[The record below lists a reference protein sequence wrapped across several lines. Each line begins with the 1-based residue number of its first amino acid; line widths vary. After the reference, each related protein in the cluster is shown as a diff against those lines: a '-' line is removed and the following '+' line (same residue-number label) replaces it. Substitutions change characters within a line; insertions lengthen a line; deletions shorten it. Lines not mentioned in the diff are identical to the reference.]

1 MQDSISLRMRVTVLA
16 GAFVAAAVLARGAA
30 AEGFVDFGLHGTH
43 VDAAIATLPENVES
57 DASGL
62 HVAGGFRREL
72 TQGSIGVRIELDDL
86 DGDLLLAVR
95 ALDYRRHLSP
105 RLAVTAFGGAA
116 RLGLDTP
123 AQGWYIGGGVE
134 LKDLWPRWSL
144 SLDLRYGD
152 KLARDNLLP
161 TDPQGGSPD
170 NFYDL
175 SGVSVY
181 LSRRF

>member
-1 MQDSISLRMRVTVLA
+1 MKDSASGGMRVTAL
-16 GAFVAAAVLARGAA
+16 VAAIVAAGLARDAA
-30 AEGFVDFGLHGTH
+30 AEGFVDFGINGTRI
-43 VDAAIATLPENVES
+43 DAAIATLPQNVES

-62 HVAGGFRREL
+62 HLGGGFRREL
-72 TQGSIGVRIELDDL
+72 ARGSIGARIELDDL
-86 DGDLLLAVR
+86 DGDLLVAVR
-95 ALDYRRHLSP
+95 ALDYRRHISP

-123 AQGWYIGGGVE
+123 AQGWYFGAGVQ

-152 KLARDNLLP
+152 KLARDNVLP

-175 SGVSVY
+175 SGVTIY
-181 LSRRF
+181 LSRGF

>member
-1 MQDSISLRMRVTVLA
+1 MKDSSSLGMCVTGL
-16 GAFVAAAVLARGAA
+16 AAALWAAALARDAA
-30 AEGFVDFGLHGTH
+30 AEGFVDFGFNATH

-62 HVAGGFRREL
+62 HVGGGFRREL
-72 TQGSIGVRIELDDL
+72 TRGSIGARIELDDL

-95 ALDYRRHLSP
+95 ALDYRRHLSQ
-105 RLAVTAFGGAA
+105 RLALTAFGGAA
-116 RLGLDTP
+116 RLDLDTP
-123 AQGWYIGGGVE
+123 AHGWYIGAGVQI
-134 LKDLWPRWSL
+134 KDLWPRWSL
-144 SLDLRYGD
+144 SFDVRYGD
-152 KLARDNLLP
+152 KLARDNVLP

-175 SGVSVY
+175 SGVSLY

>member
-1 MQDSISLRMRVTVLA
+1 MKDSASPGMRVTSLA
-16 GAFVAAAVLARGAA
+16 AAIVAAALARAA
-30 AEGFVDFGLHGTH
+30 VAEGFFDFGINGTQ

-62 HVAGGFRREL
+62 HLGGGFRREL
-72 TQGSIGVRIELDDL
+72 ARGSIGARIELDDL
-86 DGDLLLAVR
+86 DGDLLVAVR
-95 ALDYRRHLSP
+95 ALDYRRHISP

-123 AQGWYIGGGVE
+123 AQGWYIGGGVQ

-152 KLARDNLLP
+152 KLARDNVLP

-175 SGVSVY
+175 SGVTIY
-181 LSRRF
+181 FSRGF